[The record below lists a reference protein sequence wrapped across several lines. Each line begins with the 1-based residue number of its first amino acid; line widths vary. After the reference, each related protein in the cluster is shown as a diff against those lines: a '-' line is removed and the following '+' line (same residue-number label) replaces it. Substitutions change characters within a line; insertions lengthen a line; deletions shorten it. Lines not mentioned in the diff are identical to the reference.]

1 MCAPSGD
8 CPPRLPVAPQPLGAA
23 RRMPAVLNRT
33 AGAQAGVR
41 APPGRPRVARS
52 ACARRR
58 GRKGGRRGRAGRL
71 RRRAGRAGS
80 ELVVTVKKMTTLDTT
95 ASASCAQKLTQPMR
109 LRAAAP
115 RCSRA
120 RPGQQGA
127 AARTAACRVARRA
140 SAGAQRTGWPR
151 PPSRWCPRPQRGRP
165 WLPPAPPH
173 EASVIICSAST
184 SAPRQMQTPT
194 ARHLRHLPP
203 RGALDSGDAPAGGVP
218 QAPEPAQTAVG
229 RQVWSQPEPYGQRRL
244 ACTARL
250 AEARRPGA

>member
-1 MCAPSGD
+1 MHAGMCAPSGD

-52 ACARRR
+52 AWARRR

-165 WLPPAPPH
+165 WLPPAP
-173 EASVIICSAST
+173 T
-184 SAPRQMQTPT
+184 
-194 ARHLRHLPP
+194 P
-203 RGALDSGDAPAGGVP
+203 RGERDHLLSLYVSTPANADSYSKASAALA
-218 QAPEPAQTAVG
+218 AQRRA
-229 RQVWSQPEPYGQRRL
+229 GQRGR
-244 ACTARL
+244 ACRGRAAGPRARTDCRRAAGLVTA
-250 AEARRPGA
+250 